1 MNMQPTRV
9 IYISGSGRS
18 GTTVLNDI
26 LDTINGVS
34 AFGEI
39 WGTWSSALDLDHLC
53 GCGLRF
59 AECAVW
65 SDVAGEHI
73 SREAIKETEEQLMA
87 TCQIR
92 RVWSASN
99 LREEEDLVAFSKA
112 VGGVYR
118 SLATA
123 TGADTIVDSSKTTA
137 FALLAGSDSSVDMRI
152 VHIIRDPRAVVAS
165 WSKQKA
171 VEYGTHVASLDARK
185 LSGILRRWIFF
196 NTVGLWRLKRRYP
209 TLVIKM
215 EDLVA
220 DPASTLDAVRVF
232 ADVDQSTQIVNDDG
246 SITIGGAHSVSGNPG
261 RFAEGPTQ
269 LRAPETWRTSLPLWK
284 RTLVTVVTFPVMLR
298 YGYRIWAKPAS
309 RPPT

>member
-39 WGTWSSALDLDHLC
+39 WGTWASALDLDHLC

-59 AECAVW
+59 AECTVW
-65 SDVAGEHI
+65 SAVAGEHI
-73 SREAIKETEEQLMA
+73 SRDEIKETEERLMA

-92 RVWSASN
+92 RVWRESS
-99 LREEEDLVAFSKA
+99 LREEEDLVAFSKT

-123 TGADTIVDSSKTTA
+123 TGASTIVDSSKTTA

-232 ADVDQSTQIVNDDG
+232 AEVDRSTQIVNDDG